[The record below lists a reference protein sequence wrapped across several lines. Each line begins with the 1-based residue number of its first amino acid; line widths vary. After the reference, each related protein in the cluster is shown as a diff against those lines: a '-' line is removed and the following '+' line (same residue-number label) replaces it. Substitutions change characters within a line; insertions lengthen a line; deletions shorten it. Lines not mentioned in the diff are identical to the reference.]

1 MTVIS
6 APSDI
11 DMMAT
16 NASASRRAKPSRGF
30 TLVELLV
37 YIALLSIVTGG
48 IWQSYTLI
56 NNSINETR
64 NRALVSEEL
73 ENFNRLVSQAASRA
87 TKYTVEGRK
96 DCATFQVQDP
106 NGNVQIIHY
115 KIATGTDDIAKNAKM
130 ADGWMSTSDSAR
142 CTDDVT
148 DGNGWKKITGQGQID
163 VSKPNRALQVDNQTE
178 AGFTSF
184 SSLSGSGVRAV
195 DFWIKIDDDVDNGT
209 IVGWGDDATTGG
221 EFVID
226 LENGKV
232 RVRSGTSKIVSTNK
246 INNGLWHHV
255 MLSWQGPLLTDGDL
269 YIDNRLDSTS
279 TKTGSVTVNTGWA
292 TAVHWRRQ

>member
-16 NASASRRAKPSRGF
+16 NASASRRANPSRGF
-30 TLVELLV
+30 TLVELLI
-37 YIALLSIVTGG
+37 YIVLLSIVTGG

-64 NRALVSEEL
+64 NRALVSEDL

-87 TKYTVEGRK
+87 TKYTVEGRQ

-106 NGNVQIIHY
+106 NGNVKLIHY
-115 KIATGTDDIAKNAKM
+115 KIATDTDDIAKNAKM

-148 DGNGWKKITGQGQID
+148 DGNGWKKITDQGQID
-163 VSKPNRALQVDNQTE
+163 VSKPNRALQIDNETE
-178 AGFTSF
+178 AGFRLFRAFQAAVSV
-184 SSLSGSGVRAV
+184 LWISGSKSMTMLTTAPLL
-195 DFWIKIDDDVDNGT
+195 
-209 IVGWGDDATTGG
+209 VGATTQPQAA
-221 EFVID
+221 
-226 LENGKV
+226 
-232 RVRSGTSKIVSTNK
+232 SS
-246 INNGLWHHV
+246 
-255 MLSWQGPLLTDGDL
+255 
-269 YIDNRLDSTS
+269 
-279 TKTGSVTVNTGWA
+279 
-292 TAVHWRRQ
+292 